1 LGRIR
6 RGPPEDRDRQDPTLQ
21 VAVTESLEAPDY
33 GRPAALKA
41 LGIGFVL
48 AALVSA
54 ISFPRFVFSY
64 LIILVHEL
72 GHALCYWLF
81 GYPAVPAFD
90 FVHGG
95 GITVHQERSILLLL
109 CAWAALAGLI
119 WIYRGNALALKV
131 FGTLAALHVLFV
143 LTGFDAWFGLAGGH
157 LFELLFAAIF
167 LYRAATG
174 SGVKV
179 PLERPL
185 YAACGFF
192 LLFQIL
198 AFAGRLVT
206 SASARGDYREAKG
219 GALAMDLDRL
229 ANELLG
235 VSLPSVAFLLLLA
248 ALSVPLLTW
257 LWVRHEEA
265 VFGFLG
271 RLFDRSGAA

>member
-1 LGRIR
+1 
-6 RGPPEDRDRQDPTLQ
+6 
-21 VAVTESLEAPDY
+21 VTETSDVPVDD
-33 GRPAALKA
+33 RPAALRA
-41 LGIGFVL
+41 LAVGFVL
-48 AALVSA
+48 AAVTSA
-54 ISFPRFVFSY
+54 MSFPRFVFSY

-95 GITVHQERSILLLL
+95 GITVHQERSVLLLL
-109 CAWAALAGLI
+109 CAWVGLGALV
-119 WIYRGNALALKV
+119 WFHRGNPLAVRV

-143 LTGFDAWFGLAGGH
+143 LSGFDAWVGLAGGH
-157 LFELLFAAIF
+157 GFELLFAGIF

-192 LLFQIL
+192 LLMQMIGMI
-198 AFAGRLVT
+198 GRLVT
-206 SASARGDYREAKG
+206 SASARGDYSAAKG
-219 GALAMDLDRL
+219 GALTMDLDRL
-229 ANELLG
+229 AHELLG
-235 VSLPSVAFLLLLA
+235 ASVPSVAFLLLVA

-257 LWVRHEEA
+257 LWVRKEQA

-271 RLFDRSGAA
+271 RLFDRSP